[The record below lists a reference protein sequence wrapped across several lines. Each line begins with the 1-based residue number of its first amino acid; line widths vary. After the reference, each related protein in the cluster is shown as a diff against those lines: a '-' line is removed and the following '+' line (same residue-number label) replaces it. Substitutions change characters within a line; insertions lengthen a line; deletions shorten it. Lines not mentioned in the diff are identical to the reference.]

1 MDISKGPRVEPEE
14 NSSSNVSEFANGT
27 GASLAQLRLH
37 SMLTKENVSWLILI
51 ALAGEVFGISDRV
64 LALAAGAC

>member
-1 MDISKGPRVEPEE
+1 MDITKGPKTDDD
-14 NSSSNVSEFANGT
+14 NSTSAESFANGT
-27 GASLAQLRLH
+27 GTSLAQLRLH
-37 SMLTKENVSWLILI
+37 GLLTKENVSWLILI